1 MTVLRAALGV
11 VVVAVMGCAI
21 LGVGMGDATAER
33 EPAPT
38 LVATAAARARITA
51 GGADVHRGRDLFADE
66 GCDRCHAI
74 AAIGAEGALG
84 PRLDTLDDDLDDTLQ
99 SIMQPREDIVDG
111 YPERLMPDDFDER
124 LDSGRLRA
132 LAAFVN
138 AASGGEDEGEEDDEA
153 GGRGRGRGRGRGGS
167 GGG

>member
-132 LAAFVN
+132 QPA
-138 AASGGEDEGEEDDEA
+138 DDEA